1 MNALRGSRSPD
12 PLALLP
18 ESAPCGQQNFD
29 LAPAAWQ
36 FVSLHVQRIG
46 CETFALDFA
55 RTESEHP

>member
-29 LAPAAWQ
+29 LALPPGSLCLCTFNASAARL
-36 FVSLHVQRIG
+36 SR
-46 CETFALDFA
+46 
-55 RTESEHP
+55 